1 MAMASLSMALN
12 WTPLQVSGRQQQPFL
27 RTKTT
32 LASTSRF
39 SCSAAVPRN
48 LPPCS
53 ARSASGDAEGMG
65 NRVGGF
71 LVPLLAAALVGSA
84 PLLEVVIKPPAAIA
98 DTTSAE
104 EYKELLQRIKEKRG
118 RQGFSAPAPAP
129 SAAPAPAV
137 ALQPEQT
144 TTSSAASVLKEAA
157 EKARQEREAEALRAE
172 RREAEKQAE
181 ARRAREATTAA
192 QIAERER
199 AAVEKVNRQKD
210 GVPSVTIKKKT
221 HGFLPL
227 FISQFFLLLATLGV
241 GAVLFVLP
249 EKQLKEIQDKI
260 DEAVDKATPIAEDIY
275 VKGKPLAEKAWVK
288 AQEAGVVA
296 KPYMEK
302 AWEQAKPMAAKAV
315 DASKPLLKEAQAKA
329 NQLLQEAQ
337 KKAE

>member
-12 WTPLQVSGRQQQPFL
+12 WTPLQISGQQQQPFL

-32 LASTSRF
+32 LVSTSRV
-39 SCSAAVPRN
+39 SCSAAEPRN
-48 LPPCS
+48 LPLCA
-53 ARSASGDAEGMG
+53 ARSASGDAEGTG
-65 NRVGGF
+65 NLVGGF

-118 RQGFSAPAPAP
+118 RQGFSAPAP
-129 SAAPAPAV
+129 SVAPAPAV
-137 ALQPEQT
+137 AVQPEQT

-172 RREAEKQAE
+172 RQEAEKQAE

-210 GVPSVTIKKKT
+210 GVPSITIKKKT

-227 FISQFFLLLATLGV
+227 FVSQFFLLLATLGV

-260 DEAVDKATPIAEDIY
+260 DEAVDKVTPIAEDIY
-275 VKGKPLAEKAWVK
+275 VKGKPFAEKAWVK

-296 KPYMEK
+296 KPYVEK

-329 NQLLQEAQ
+329 NELLQEAQ